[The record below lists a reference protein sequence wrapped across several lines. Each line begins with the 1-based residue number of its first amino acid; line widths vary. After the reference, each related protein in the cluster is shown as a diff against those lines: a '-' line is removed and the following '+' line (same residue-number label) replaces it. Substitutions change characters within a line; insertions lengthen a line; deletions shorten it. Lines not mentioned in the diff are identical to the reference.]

1 MQQKTVSTMQ
11 PLTGTA
17 AGAAA
22 SLIISRLSVPIIQRI
37 DGYMNGVDTSTQYW
51 LMFFAGTTVPANATQ
66 PLFALQV
73 VGKNGFSWD
82 FGSQGGLDFTKMS
95 TLFAGTLGLV
105 VAISST
111 ASTLTASAAT
121 MDIAVTINE
130 PFLPVKGLSVAG
142 DLTTA
147 VAALSVFANNQTVR
161 KAIYHIDATNTDAG
175 TAQYLQLF
183 PNGIPIANQVPQWSS
198 PAIADGASYYADF
211 GSDGYAAFQQTAANP
226 PLVLNGCYLAVST
239 DPTKYVAP
247 SGTHWTIR
255 AFYK

>member
-1 MQQKTVSTMQ
+1 MQQRTVSTMQ
-11 PLTGTA
+11 PLTGIA

-37 DGYMNGVDTSTQYW
+37 DGYMNGTDSSTQYW
-51 LMFFAGTTVPANATQ
+51 LMFFAGAAVPADTTK
-66 PLFALQV
+66 PLFELQI

-82 FGSQGGLDFTKMS
+82 FGATGGLDFTKMLS
-95 TLFAGTLGLV
+95 LFTGALGLV

-111 ASTLTASAAT
+111 SAALTASVAT
-121 MDIAVTINE
+121 MDIAVTVNE
-130 PFLPVKGLSVAG
+130 PFLPLAGMSVAG

-161 KAIYHIDATNTDAG
+161 KAVYHIDATNTDAG
-175 TAQYLQLF
+175 IAQYLQLF
-183 PNGIPIANQVPQWSS
+183 PNGIPIANQVPRWSS
-198 PAIADGASYYADF
+198 PAIANGASYYADF

-226 PLVLNGCYLAVST
+226 PLILNGCYLAVST